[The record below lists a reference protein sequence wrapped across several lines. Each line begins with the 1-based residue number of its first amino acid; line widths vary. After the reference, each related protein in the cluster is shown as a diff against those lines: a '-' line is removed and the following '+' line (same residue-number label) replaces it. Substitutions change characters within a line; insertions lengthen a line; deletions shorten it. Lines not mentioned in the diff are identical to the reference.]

1 MITDTEG
8 VLYALAFGT
17 VGLAF
22 VGVPL
27 CVGIRYLFDIWP
39 LHSRESVKPAPISV
53 CLASSPV
60 SRNPGGHVITLDE
73 SGAQFKRSYEV
84 MRQKAGLPKPQRTGP
99 GPRPAPEGKIG
110 AVDQEACKAFPR

>member
-1 MITDTEG
+1 MTVGLRMITDTEG

-39 LHSRESVKPAPISV
+39 LHSREPVKPAPISALQV
-53 CLASSPV
+53 P
-60 SRNPGGHVITLDE
+60 
-73 SGAQFKRSYEV
+73 
-84 MRQKAGLPKPQRTGP
+84 
-99 GPRPAPEGKIG
+99 
-110 AVDQEACKAFPR
+110 